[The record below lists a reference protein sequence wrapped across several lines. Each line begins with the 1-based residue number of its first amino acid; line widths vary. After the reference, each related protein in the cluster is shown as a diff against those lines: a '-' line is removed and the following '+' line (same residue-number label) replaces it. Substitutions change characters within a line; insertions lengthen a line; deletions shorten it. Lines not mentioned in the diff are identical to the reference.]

1 MKIFIS
7 IKKFFER
14 EVLNGIERNRTIFAS
29 STEQQFLLVLYI
41 LIKSG
46 IFQIILFFNNSFVH
60 IIIICV

>member
-29 STEQQFLLVLYI
+29 STEQQFLLLLYI